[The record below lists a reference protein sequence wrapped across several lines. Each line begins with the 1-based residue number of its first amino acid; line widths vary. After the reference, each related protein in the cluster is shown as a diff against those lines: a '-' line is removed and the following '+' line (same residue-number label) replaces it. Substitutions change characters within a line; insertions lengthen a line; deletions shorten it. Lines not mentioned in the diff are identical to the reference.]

1 MPPKTGRHRAP
12 RRLTRAHPVFFA
24 LGALLPVAAGVAIW
38 LVGQHHTP
46 EYTTSLFGQEGEGAV
61 TLKARL
67 GTALFGLAVIQVL
80 LALVMYGR
88 RGGLSASPRRV
99 RLTHRVIGWGAF
111 VLSVLIAYH
120 CVRTYGVETSS
131 TRVYLHSVAGCA
143 LYGAFVA
150 KVLVVHS
157 RHLPGWLLPAAG
169 STLFAAIGVLWY
181 SAPLWVLNEYAV
193 PGL

>member
-1 MPPKTGRHRAP
+1 MPPKTGRPRSHRRP
-12 RRLTRAHPVFFA
+12 SPAHRVFIA
-24 LGALLPVAAGVAIW
+24 LGAVLPVAAGVAIW
-38 LVGQHHTP
+38 LIGQHHTP

-67 GTALFGLAVIQVL
+67 GTALLGLAVIQVL
-80 LALVMYGR
+80 LAMGMYGR
-88 RGGLSASPRRV
+88 RGGLNAAPRRIRV
-99 RLTHRVIGWGAF
+99 SHRLIGWAAF
-111 VLSVLIAYH
+111 LLSVPIAYH
-120 CVRTYGVETSS
+120 CVRTYGVETIN
-131 TRVYLHSVAGCA
+131 TRVYVHSVAGCA

-157 RHLPGWLLPAAG
+157 RHLPGWLLPATG

-181 SAPLWVLNEYAV
+181 SAPLWALNEYTV